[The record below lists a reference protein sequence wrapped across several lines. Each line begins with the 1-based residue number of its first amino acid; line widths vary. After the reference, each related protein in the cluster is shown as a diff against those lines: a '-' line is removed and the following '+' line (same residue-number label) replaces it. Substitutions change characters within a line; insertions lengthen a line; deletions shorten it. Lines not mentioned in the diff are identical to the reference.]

1 MHVFAQGRGRAVV
14 GDGAVGKRLVNK
26 PVDGVA
32 AVGTRAVQRAVTQ
45 DGVRQVVHGL
55 IVFDIQFAGLFAATV
70 KTAGLA
76 VHVQGTGKNIALYA
90 SLAAGLKH
98 HDVAQH
104 VDARSIHRAVV
115 GLADVGNASIVEDHI
130 RTGYGAVDGFF
141 IQNIAC
147 KHCLVGPQKWR
158 GMQVNN
164 GDRMPGFRKLVA
176 DMRAQKTGPAKD
188 GNIHSYSPE
197 LGRSAARHKKTESMP

>member
-1 MHVFAQGRGRAVV
+1 M
-14 GDGAVGKRLVNK
+14 RLK
-26 PVDGVA
+26 LLIA
-32 AVGTRAVQRAVTQ
+32 YVGTCYSGWQ
-45 DGVRQVVHGL
+45 
-55 IVFDIQFAGLFAATV
+55 IQEKPSLPPT
-70 KTAGLA
+70 
-76 VHVQGTGKNIALYA
+76 VQGEMEKALRTITGQNIRAHG
-90 SLAAGLKH
+90 SGRTDSGV